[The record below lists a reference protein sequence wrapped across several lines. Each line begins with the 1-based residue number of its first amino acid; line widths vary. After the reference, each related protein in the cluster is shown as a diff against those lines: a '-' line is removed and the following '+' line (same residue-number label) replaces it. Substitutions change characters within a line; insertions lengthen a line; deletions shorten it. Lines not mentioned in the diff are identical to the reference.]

1 MLLFLSTIIALSDDN
16 HQGRTVQI
24 DLLHLFL
31 FIACS
36 VAFMSSEILRKPDKT
51 YSHITYNSYQLPM
64 SSDLNSKSSI
74 LSLGLLMVVAMFS
87 LSILSDSTFK
97 NYSTSALAQPSIETV
112 KYRDLVIDLGNGI
125 QTNAQ
130 LTIPAVGNGPF
141 PGVLL
146 VAGSGVV
153 DMNETLSPDAKPF
166 WQISQYLSERGF
178 AVLRYDKRGVGAN
191 SQIID
196 SDIWGNVT
204 FDDLK
209 NDAEIALGVLTQQ
222 PEVDRNKITLIG
234 HSEGTIIVPRI
245 VIDQEENKTNS
256 TTTIKNIVLMASI
269 AQNVV
274 DLLHFQ
280 LVDNDLAYAN
290 QVLDR
295 NDTGSFSIQEAISSD
310 PLFGEPLAALFGS
323 NATGN
328 LDIDKQLKPF
338 LEKQYENITSGDI
351 RAICSFQGAC
361 PIWLRSH
368 DNLEQNLSIVSNIP
382 NSTSVLILHGQNDSQ
397 APIQQSF
404 LLQQRLTEVN
414 HPDHTLITYPDLG
427 HLFSPSSQWFTE
439 FGTVEQYVLSDL
451 HRWLSDYTHSLR
463 DLDGG

>member
-1 MLLFLSTIIALSDDN
+1 MLG
-16 HQGRTVQI
+16 Q
-24 DLLHLFL
+24 
-31 FIACS
+31 
-36 VAFMSSEILRKPDKT
+36 
-51 YSHITYNSYQLPM
+51 
-64 SSDLNSKSSI
+64 LNSKASKLSLELLMMIAMFSFSI
-74 LSLGLLMVVAMFS
+74 LSNY
-87 LSILSDSTFK
+87 TF
-97 NYSTSALAQPSIETV
+97 NYSTSVLAQPFIETV

-130 LTIPAVGNGPF
+130 LTIPAVGSGPF

-146 VAGSGVV
+146 VAGSGAL
-153 DMNETLSPDAKPF
+153 DMNETFSPDSKPF

-178 AVLRYDKRGVGAN
+178 SVLRYDKRGVGAN

-196 SDIWGNVT
+196 TNVWGNVT

-209 NDAEIALGVLTQQ
+209 NDAEIALGVLIQQ
-222 PEVDRNKITLIG
+222 PEVDPNKITLIG
-234 HSEGTIIVPRI
+234 HSEGTLIAPRI
-245 VIDQEENKTNS
+245 AIDQVNKTNA
-256 TTTIKNIVLMASI
+256 TTIKNIVLMASV
-269 AQNVV
+269 AQNIV

-280 LVDNDLAYAN
+280 MVDNDLAYAQ

-295 NDTGSFSIQEAISSD
+295 NHTGSFSIQEAIIND
-310 PLFGEPLAALFGS
+310 PLFGEPLAALFGK

-351 RAICSFQGAC
+351 RAKCSFQGGC
-361 PIWLRSH
+361 PIWLNSH
-368 DNLEQNLSIVSNIP
+368 DNLEPNLSIVGNIP

-404 LLQQRLTEVN
+404 LLEQRLTEVN

-439 FGTVEQYVLSDL
+439 FGPTEQNVLSDL
-451 HRWLSDYTHSLR
+451 HTWLSDHTHGLR
-463 DLDGG
+463 GLDGG